1 MEIPDTTVR
10 VLYDFEYTT
19 KDGRQIKINHGE
31 RLFLIKKT
39 NNDWWQVIRSFER
52 RPFYVPASYVEE
64 VQRNKI
70 ASSSSDVGSFKLK
83 KNITISNLNAE
94 LNNFLQHQSLQHLKG
109 AAEDISQNIDKA
121 YRNRSFS
128 LEDKRSYSGKD
139 KINSNKTHFSTMSS
153 SGYESLSEVGLP
165 PSSQTDVDYVNL
177 RKDGDGYVIEE
188 CETGS
193 TNMETKP
200 GVAIITDKG
209 SSLSNIDNSIQGT
222 ISNELNKIDK
232 DNNISR
238 NYSNISCISDNVR
251 KQSVNSETS
260 SISKLPLSSS
270 LEELA
275 QQIELKTNKLRKCPD
290 FTKIF
295 NSSENCLVQGR
306 GDEEGEVT
314 KTMSGSSVSNSN
326 NVAAKVE
333 NLNKSK
339 EPNLFGIS
347 RKLQYVGSFKT
358 KLERQKWAKQHFDQS
373 ILKNVVE
380 DDLSKHVPSVNL
392 EDLSKNVTSIDI
404 NYNNEQEL
412 ATATIVE
419 TPLKIEENIQK
430 EGNHLVHIK
439 KDKCIKDD
447 TISKQKNGSRQ
458 SLDSI
463 IEDEGISS
471 FQSNSEHFEVTT
483 GSRSEELPSSVSIN
497 RNTSSRRS
505 ESAQSEKGSTDSLLD
520 IDKHYSRRKIS
531 GGTTSDG
538 DDLLDN
544 SDSEADSIILGMTR
558 LKNSADDVRKNQ
570 KRKVSLT
577 RNRRVDSCKTRHYPM
592 QAPPSPTPSQIPTRT
607 LPEGWNEYI
616 TEDGRKYFF
625 NCQTKEK
632 SWKPPRRR
640 YNSNEDKPDENGST
654 GNLYSGSSSP
664 LAEVDVLS
672 PSFPLPP
679 GWHTEI
685 DQETGLL
692 CYIGITSG
700 SKWFSSSDQE
710 GRLYFFEENSNESS
724 WTLPEATPL
733 NNNKD
738 HEEQQKE
745 STSSQQPPPL
755 PFKVRNLNRAAKS
768 RSMVITNRSDDPA
781 LHFPVP
787 ANWPQLWDGHMNVLR
802 EGTLN
807 KTKITENGKRIRKNW
822 AAAHVVLTELFLL
835 FFKDSKSFA
844 AMKSSGSRPEL
855 CIDLNGTLIDR
866 GEKVSSRKN
875 VYMLSTVLGLQVLIQ
890 NDDHSVAEQWL
901 AAITHT
907 IKKLPSGFDNN
918 RGFHAGRDANALEEP
933 KKGSKIGRTK
943 SVKLKHK
950 DESME
955 DLSVSPTDRQIK
967 IKERLKKF
975 FHRRPTMESL
985 VKKGIWKDEP
995 VFGCYLE
1002 QVCGTE
1008 FPRVPIFVQRCIQCI
1023 EQSEENMKTDG
1034 LYRASGNLSQVQKIR
1049 LHVDQNNYSVLEQE
1063 EDVHVLTGA
1072 LKLFFRELKQPL
1084 LPYHFFNKALKAST
1098 NHNRKEKLKDFR
1110 EIEKAL
1116 PMPNHDTLKF
1126 LLQHL
1131 LRVNKYQEF
1140 NRMHI
1145 PNLAIVFGPTLMW
1158 SEQESLNMAFDLM
1171 QQNLVIECFLAEF
1184 DQIFR

>member
-1 MEIPDTTVR
+1 IRWSDGAVDMSTSTHIGFLYNPDDVTWKSNPLYASTLGGTCTNRSLFKMLCEQALNSAATLCMESFFPREKSSTFKNRRKGIVFDSDMLYGSDEDCPNVAKIVSSKLDFDIAYSRELQISAKDCCKCLCHEYGDAVDQSPLNEIGNSLRDLLVLLEGDDSAEKRLVQVDVCTFIEELNDLANSDVVSADVPSARRDTSRNGSVCSLEHPGSVSSSGSIRWESPEMYATFDSHGYGSESDMAGSDVTFATVNEET
-10 VLYDFEYTT
+10 LCDCAS
-19 KDGRQIKINHGE
+19 DSA
-31 RLFLIKKT
+31 L
-39 NNDWWQVIRSFER
+39 ND
-52 RPFYVPASYVEE
+52 
-64 VQRNKI
+64 
-70 ASSSSDVGSFKLK
+70 SSGLNDSPEQKRKSSVSSDVVAWKRDIFFGTLDDSDEDY
-83 KNITISNLNAE
+83 ISTFA
-94 LNNFLQHQSLQHLKG
+94 
-109 AAEDISQNIDKA
+109 
-121 YRNRSFS
+121 
-128 LEDKRSYSGKD
+128 
-139 KINSNKTHFSTMSS
+139 
-153 SGYESLSEVGLP
+153 
-165 PSSQTDVDYVNL
+165 
-177 RKDGDGYVIEE
+177 
-188 CETGS
+188 
-193 TNMETKP
+193 
-200 GVAIITDKG
+200 
-209 SSLSNIDNSIQGT
+209 
-222 ISNELNKIDK
+222 
-232 DNNISR
+232 SR
-238 NYSNISCISDNVR
+238 
-251 KQSVNSETS
+251 
-260 SISKLPLSSS
+260 
-270 LEELA
+270 
-275 QQIELKTNKLRKCPD
+275 
-290 FTKIF
+290 
-295 NSSENCLVQGR
+295 
-306 GDEEGEVT
+306 DE
-314 KTMSGSSVSNSN
+314 
-326 NVAAKVE
+326 
-333 NLNKSK
+333 
-339 EPNLFGIS
+339 
-347 RKLQYVGSFKT
+347 
-358 KLERQKWAKQHFDQS
+358 
-373 ILKNVVE
+373 
-380 DDLSKHVPSVNL
+380 
-392 EDLSKNVTSIDI
+392 
-404 NYNNEQEL
+404 
-412 ATATIVE
+412 
-419 TPLKIEENIQK
+419 
-430 EGNHLVHIK
+430 
-439 KDKCIKDD
+439 
-447 TISKQKNGSRQ
+447 
-458 SLDSI
+458 
-463 IEDEGISS
+463 
-471 FQSNSEHFEVTT
+471 
-483 GSRSEELPSSVSIN
+483 
-497 RNTSSRRS
+497 
-505 ESAQSEKGSTDSLLD
+505 
-520 IDKHYSRRKIS
+520 
-531 GGTTSDG
+531 
-538 DDLLDN
+538 
-544 SDSEADSIILGMTR
+544 
-558 LKNSADDVRKNQ
+558 
-570 KRKVSLT
+570 
-577 RNRRVDSCKTRHYPM
+577 
-592 QAPPSPTPSQIPTRT
+592 
-607 LPEGWNEYI
+607 
-616 TEDGRKYFF
+616 
-625 NCQTKEK
+625 
-632 SWKPPRRR
+632 
-640 YNSNEDKPDENGST
+640 
-654 GNLYSGSSSP
+654 
-664 LAEVDVLS
+664 
-672 PSFPLPP
+672 
-679 GWHTEI
+679 
-685 DQETGLL
+685 
-692 CYIGITSG
+692 
-700 SKWFSSSDQE
+700 WFSSSDQE

-768 RSMVITNRSDDPA
+768 RSMVITNRLLNVWRRSLRLSESSKLSKMWRVMLSTGHAVVARVRSDDPA